1 MSLDSASITECMTV
15 GLRRSWKCYFHC
27 LTISS
32 VEGSRIPLPLYRVWV
47 ECHFTLL
54 IFLMFYENLFE
65 ASQKSYSMVS
75 PNSSHT
81 CVFASATARLALHWE
96 HLSAAIG
103 VSQANQPQQ
112 VSFFTSSVHYL
123 VLRLPP
129 QKAPPT
135 LKPQLLQPSQQWR
148 CGTWHT
154 QTQCPQSPWGIC
166 QMFPVHHHYMCGY
179 ANAVQQIA
187 LI

>member
-1 MSLDSASITECMTV
+1 MNKTKTYLNSFTWCSNSSQTQSGHFRLFHTRAMVKVKVQILIAWATPVQALDSASITECMTV

-54 IFLMFYENLFE
+54 IFLMFYENLFQ

-81 CVFASATARLALHWE
+81 CVFASATARLTLHLAWE
-96 HLSAAIG
+96 HLSAAME
-103 VSQANQPQQ
+103 SHRLTNPNK
-112 VSFFTSSVHYL
+112 SHS
-123 VLRLPP
+123 LPP
-129 QKAPPT
+129 VST
-135 LKPQLLQPSQQWR
+135 IW
-148 CGTWHT
+148 
-154 QTQCPQSPWGIC
+154 
-166 QMFPVHHHYMCGY
+166 F
-179 ANAVQQIA
+179 
-187 LI
+187 